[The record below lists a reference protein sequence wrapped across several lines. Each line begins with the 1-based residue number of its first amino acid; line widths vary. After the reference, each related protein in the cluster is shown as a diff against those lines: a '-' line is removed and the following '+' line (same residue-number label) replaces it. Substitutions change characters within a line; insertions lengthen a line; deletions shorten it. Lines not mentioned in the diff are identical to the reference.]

1 MSLKTRFGN
10 LGNILNFDKLTK
22 DNIYVL
28 ESPILSN
35 SQFEKFTKFF
45 GKKSKL
51 LTVLFLKIIL
61 LWSL

>member
-10 LGNILNFDKLTK
+10 LGNILNFDKLTN

-35 SQFEKFTKFF
+35 SQFSKFIKFF
-45 GKKSKL
+45 GEN
-51 LTVLFLKIIL
+51 
-61 LWSL
+61 